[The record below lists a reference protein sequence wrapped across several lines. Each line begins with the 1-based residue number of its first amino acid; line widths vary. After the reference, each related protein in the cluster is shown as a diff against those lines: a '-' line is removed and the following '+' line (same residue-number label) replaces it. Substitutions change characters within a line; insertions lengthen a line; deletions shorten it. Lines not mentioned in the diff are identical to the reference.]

1 MKKIFSYYLKPYYLR
16 MAVGFLIKFTGTLM
30 DLVLPWTLAYM
41 IDTVIP
47 ANQRPEIFLW
57 GFFMIF
63 CSVLAVVF
71 SVAANRMASRV
82 ASSAIETIRGDLFEK
97 VSRLSNTEIDRFTRP
112 SLISRLT
119 SDTYNV
125 HQMLGRVQRLGVR
138 APILLI
144 GGITMT
150 MALDPVLACIL
161 LAVLPLLTLV
171 VVVVSKKTIPM
182 FSVLQDRVD
191 RFVRLIRE
199 DIAGIRVIKALSKE
213 SYERERF
220 DQANREVVDWERK
233 ATVTTSIT
241 NPVMNVLLNLGLV
254 AVILTGA
261 FRVNQGT
268 SEVGKILAFMT
279 YFTIIL
285 NALMSIS
292 RLFIMI
298 SKAAASAARIVT
310 VLEADQEMVLQ
321 ELETD
326 EEAAMAE
333 AEADSVHVEFDH
345 VSFSYNKVENN
356 LENISFRLKRGETLG
371 IIGATGAGKTTIV
384 NLLMRFYDADQGT
397 VRIDGKD
404 VRTMGLHELR
414 KRFGAVFQNDTI
426 FEDTIMENINM
437 GRDLSEEAVME
448 AVLYGRAS
456 EFVAE
461 KGGIS
466 EQLDI
471 KGANLSG
478 GQKQRILIA
487 RALAARP
494 DILILDDSSSAL
506 DYKTDAA
513 LRKELR
519 EHFAETTCVIIAQ
532 RISSIM
538 NSDHIM
544 VLEDGQMIGYG
555 THRELMETCE
565 IYREI
570 GKSQMGI

>member
-30 DLVLPWTLAYM
+30 DLFLPWTLAYM

-119 SDTYNV
+119 SDKYNV

-487 RALAARP
+487 SALAARP

>member
-1 MKKIFSYYLKPYYLR
+1 
-16 MAVGFLIKFTGTLM
+16 M
-30 DLVLPWTLAYM
+30 DLFLPWTLAYM

>member
-30 DLVLPWTLAYM
+30 DLFLPWTLAYM

-171 VVVVSKKTIPM
+171 VGVVSKKTIPM

-487 RALAARP
+487 SALAARP

>member
-30 DLVLPWTLAYM
+30 DLFLPWTLAYM

-310 VLEADQEMVLQ
+310 VLEADQEMILQ

-478 GQKQRILIA
+478 GQRQRILIA

>member
-30 DLVLPWTLAYM
+30 DLFLPWTLAYM

-371 IIGATGAGKTTIV
+371 IIGATVAGKTTIV

>member
-30 DLVLPWTLAYM
+30 DLFLPWTLAYM

-199 DIAGIRVIKALSKE
+199 DIASIRVIKALSKE

-426 FEDTIMENINM
+426 SEDTIMENINM

-487 RALAARP
+487 SALAARP

>member
-1 MKKIFSYYLKPYYLR
+1 M
-16 MAVGFLIKFTGTLM
+16 
-30 DLVLPWTLAYM
+30 
-41 IDTVIP
+41 
-47 ANQRPEIFLW
+47 
-57 GFFMIF
+57 
-63 CSVLAVVF
+63 
-71 SVAANRMASRV
+71 
-82 ASSAIETIRGDLFEK
+82 
-97 VSRLSNTEIDRFTRP
+97 
-112 SLISRLT
+112 
-119 SDTYNV
+119 
-125 HQMLGRVQRLGVR
+125 
-138 APILLI
+138 
-144 GGITMT
+144 
-150 MALDPVLACIL
+150 
-161 LAVLPLLTLV
+161 
-171 VVVVSKKTIPM
+171 
-182 FSVLQDRVD
+182 
-191 RFVRLIRE
+191 
-199 DIAGIRVIKALSKE
+199 
-213 SYERERF
+213 
-220 DQANREVVDWERK
+220 VDWERK

-241 NPVMNVLLNLGLV
+241 NPDKNVILNLGLV

-292 RLFIMI
+292 RLFIMS

>member
-30 DLVLPWTLAYM
+30 DLFLPWTLAYM

-82 ASSAIETIRGDLFEK
+82 ASSAIETIRGDVFEK

-333 AEADSVHVEFDH
+333 AEVDSVHVEFDH

>member
-30 DLVLPWTLAYM
+30 DLFLPWTLAYM

-279 YFTIIL
+279 YITIIL

>member
-30 DLVLPWTLAYM
+30 DLFLPWTLAYM

-437 GRDLSEEAVME
+437 GRDLSEEGVME

>member
-30 DLVLPWTLAYM
+30 DLFLPWTLAYM

-310 VLEADQEMVLQ
+310 VLEADQEIVLQ

>member
-30 DLVLPWTLAYM
+30 DLFLPWTLAYM

-182 FSVLQDRVD
+182 FFVLQDRVD

-487 RALAARP
+487 SALAARP

>member
-30 DLVLPWTLAYM
+30 DLFLPWTLAYM

-233 ATVTTSIT
+233 ATVNTSIT

>member
-30 DLVLPWTLAYM
+30 DLFLPWTLAYM

-310 VLEADQEMVLQ
+310 VLEADQEMILQ

>member
-1 MKKIFSYYLKPYYLR
+1 MKKIVSYYLKPYYLR

-30 DLVLPWTLAYM
+30 DLFLPWTLAYM

-82 ASSAIETIRGDLFEK
+82 ASSAIETIRGELFEK